1 MHNNVSLPVG
11 SACERTGL
19 RTRALACFWA
29 LLCALALAV
38 SLAPAAWAEVRSTDE
53 LLGQTVEQRG
63 LPAVACPNV
72 TAQYALLMDDK
83 GTVYFSREANERTH
97 IASITKVMTAIV
109 ALENASLEDTV
120 TVTAEAAQVGESTAS
135 LAAGDT
141 LTMKAALTGLM
152 VSSGNDAAIA
162 IADTVGA
169 ALKTSDDQS
178 NNEAFVAAM
187 NAKAAELGMND
198 TLFANP
204 HGLDIGNY
212 DNEMYS
218 TAHDVAL
225 MCQHAMENE
234 TFRDIVAQEK
244 AQITVKRGKEALVI
258 NLTSTDL
265 LLGRYEGACG
275 IKTGYTE
282 QAGQSFAGACQRDGS
297 YLYAIV
303 LGAPSENGRFED
315 AEALFSWVYDNQ
327 IDYPL
332 AHTSQTTT
340 MTVDGTAT
348 EVPLI
353 AEVPFTAWPDKRV
366 KATFA
371 DPAAS
376 VEVFAPEG
384 NVSQEFTYREL
395 NGSVSVGDV
404 VGTVNFYQNNQ
415 VIASQELVATE
426 DAAAPDF
433 LEGLG
438 IWWDRLW
445 QGLGGTAEV
454 ADPLV
459 YNETPLIYSKST
471 TAPSAAEALA
481 AGDDQADAG
490 NDATEDDAE
499 NTANEAD
506 QSDNQAPADAGE
518 SN

>member
-1 MHNNVSLPVG
+1 MQSMHNNVSLPVG

-109 ALENASLEDTV
+109 ALENASLEDT
-120 TVTAEAAQVGESTAS
+120 
-135 LAAGDT
+135 DT

-353 AEVPFTAWPDKRV
+353 AEVT
-366 KATFA
+366 TC
-371 DPAAS
+371 
-376 VEVFAPEG
+376 
-384 NVSQEFTYREL
+384 L
-395 NGSVSVGDV
+395 
-404 VGTVNFYQNNQ
+404 
-415 VIASQELVATE
+415 
-426 DAAAPDF
+426 F
-433 LEGLG
+433 L
-438 IWWDRLW
+438 R
-445 QGLGGTAEV
+445 
-454 ADPLV
+454 
-459 YNETPLIYSKST
+459 
-471 TAPSAAEALA
+471 
-481 AGDDQADAG
+481 
-490 NDATEDDAE
+490 
-499 NTANEAD
+499 
-506 QSDNQAPADAGE
+506 
-518 SN
+518 

>member
-1 MHNNVSLPVG
+1 MRSMRANVSPSVG

-29 LLCALALAV
+29 LLCAVALTGALAP
-38 SLAPAAWAEVRSTDE
+38 SAWAEVRATDE
-53 LLGQTVEQRG
+53 LMGQTVEERG
-63 LPAVACPNV
+63 VPAVACPNV
-72 TAQYALLMDDK
+72 TAKYAMLMDDK
-83 GTVYFSREANERTH
+83 GTVYFARDVNEPSH

-120 TVTAEAAQVGESTAS
+120 TVTPEAAQIGESTAS

-169 ALKTSDDQS
+169 MLKTSDDQS

-204 HGLDIGNY
+204 HGLDIGVY
-212 DNEMYS
+212 DDEMYS
-218 TAHDVAL
+218 TAHDVAV
-225 MCQHAMENE
+225 MCRHAMENE
-234 TFRDIVAQEK
+234 TFRDIVAQDK

-258 NLTSTDL
+258 NLVSTDL
-265 LLGRYEGACG
+265 LLGVYDGACG

-315 AEALFSWVYDNQ
+315 AETLFDWMYNNQ
-327 IDYPL
+327 VDYPL

-353 AEVPFTAWPDKRV
+353 AEVPFTAWPDKTV
-366 KATFA
+366 KATLA
-371 DPAAS
+371 DPTAS
-376 VEVFAPEG
+376 VEVFAFEG
-384 NVSQEFTYREL
+384 NVSQEFTYADL
-395 NGSVSVGDV
+395 SGSVAVGDV
-404 VGTVNFYQNNQ
+404 VGQVNFYQNNQ
-415 VIASQELVATE
+415 IIATQDLVATE
-426 DAAAPDF
+426 EAAGPDF
-433 LEGLG
+433 LQGLG

-445 QGLGGTAEV
+445 QGLGGQSVVAEPV
-454 ADPLV
+454 V

-471 TAPSAAEALA
+471 TPQVTETRPEKVEQEPES
-481 AGDDQADAG
+481 DQAVDEG
-490 NDATEDDAE
+490 SSESSQD
-499 NTANEAD
+499 
-506 QSDNQAPADAGE
+506 QAPASADE